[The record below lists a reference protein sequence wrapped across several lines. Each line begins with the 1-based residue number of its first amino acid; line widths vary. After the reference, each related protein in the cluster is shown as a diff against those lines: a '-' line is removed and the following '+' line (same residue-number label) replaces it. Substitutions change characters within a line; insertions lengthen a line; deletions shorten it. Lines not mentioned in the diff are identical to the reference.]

1 MVHTDS
7 VSAWT
12 TRVASSITRPL
23 VWAAIAFLL
32 FVGWKGARS
41 QSPDEEL
48 DLGSVRLS
56 LARLPAPVTCRMGES
71 FPDAHTDAREL
82 PAHDVR
88 ITKIRWAGRHEVT
101 NAEFAAFLNAAGG
114 VSGRAVIDSQDF
126 GVQRWYDDE
135 LGGAEIHN
143 VASSWTVDSAGVN
156 VPPVRKEAASWQ
168 PDRGRERNPVTAVS
182 WFGAN
187 AFCAWVSRRTGR
199 QVRLP
204 TEAEWECICRAGTTT
219 RFWYGDEP
227 SHDRMNT
234 SGVGGADRFDPFS
247 QSSRRAPVGSFPP
260 NAWGLFDT
268 HGNVW
273 EWTRDAWYRSYTS
286 GPVQDP
292 VEMGP
297 GRHRIYRGGGYE
309 RLGWTCRSAS
319 RRSGSPSRM
328 TEDLGFRVVVE

>member
-1 MVHTDS
+1 
-7 VSAWT
+7 
-12 TRVASSITRPL
+12 
-23 VWAAIAFLL
+23 
-32 FVGWKGARS
+32 
-41 QSPDEEL
+41 
-48 DLGSVRLS
+48 
-56 LARLPAPVTCRMGES
+56 MGES

-114 VSGRAVIDSQDF
+114 ASGRTVIDSQDY

-156 VPPVRKEAASWQ
+156 VPPVRKEAAAWR
-168 PDRGRERNPVTAVS
+168 PDQGRERNPVTGVS

-227 SHDRMNT
+227 SQDRMNT

-260 NAWGLFDT
+260 NPWGLFDT

-273 EWTRDAWYRSYTS
+273 EWTRDVWYRRYTS
-286 GPVQDP
+286 WQYKIRSRRDPAGTGSIAAGGTSGWGGPAA
-292 VEMGP
+292 
-297 GRHRIYRGGGYE
+297 RR
-309 RLGWTCRSAS
+309 S